1 MDPDQSFAEALI
13 SLIPTQE
20 TTARDLFVSV
30 FYAGVVLRPRE
41 AAIAECLRRASWMA
55 ASRGPSKYTRLEESD
70 IARRASAV
78 QCSRLRLR
86 SLDQGYLRS
95 SQHRWRPFTER
106 CFTYGNVAGGGK
118 AVVEIVVRYC
128 EPACRHAESDGCV
141 EQARASVV
149 IKEVPYESEEYARA
163 QNTRSRRAET
173 KRMRK
178 YRAAVRGREE
188 TYGRLWPAISRSMDE
203 ISLTL
208 HLSSHKQSSTWR
220 APMWEGIRTPFSSY
234 DRGVGTIQQFLIFI
248 RGTPFSPKIL
258 L

>member
-1 MDPDQSFAEALI
+1 M
-13 SLIPTQE
+13 
-20 TTARDLFVSV
+20 
-30 FYAGVVLRPRE
+30 
-41 AAIAECLRRASWMA
+41 
-55 ASRGPSKYTRLEESD
+55 
-70 IARRASAV
+70 
-78 QCSRLRLR
+78 
-86 SLDQGYLRS
+86 
-95 SQHRWRPFTER
+95 
-106 CFTYGNVAGGGK
+106 
-118 AVVEIVVRYC
+118 RYC

-141 EQARASVV
+141 GQARASVV

-234 DRGVGTIQQFLIFI
+234 DRGIGTIQQFLIFI
-248 RGTPFSPKIL
+248 RGTPSFPKIL